1 MDSYCEL
8 KALPNPEIIESA
20 VIAELMQTLHQLLPQ
35 FDGRIGLD
43 FPAYNQDRTLGGI
56 IRILGQ
62 KEDMQALRA
71 LLEGHSVVQDYALL
85 TGLDDIPAGVERY
98 ASYQR
103 QHVRGNSRYQRQKQ
117 RHESRGTWN
126 EVLEQALQEKCSR
139 PLHLPHVKLRS
150 ASTSQRFMLF
160 IKRKSRSKPQVG
172 SFSGYGLGIDGSTV
186 PVFRSQ

>member
-85 TGLDDIPAGVERY
+85 TELDDIPTGVERY

-103 QHVRGNSRYQRQKQ
+103 QHARGNSRYQRQKQ
-117 RHESRGTWN
+117 RHEGRGY
-126 EVLEQALQEKCSR
+126 LE
-139 PLHLPHVKLRS
+139 RS
-150 ASTSQRFMLF
+150 AGTSITGKMLSSSTSTSC
-160 IKRKSRSKPQVG
+160 K
-172 SFSGYGLGIDGSTV
+172 T
-186 PVFRSQ
+186 

>member
-20 VIAELMQTLHQLLPQ
+20 VVAELMQTLHHLLPQ

-56 IRILGQ
+56 IRMLGE
-62 KEDMQALRA
+62 KEDIQTLHT
-71 LLEGHSVVQDYALL
+71 LLSGHWAIQDYALL
-85 TGLDDIPAGVERY
+85 TALSNSPAGIERY
-98 ASYQR
+98 ASYRR

-117 RHESRGTWN
+117 RHESRGTWSAA
-126 EVLEQALQEKCSR
+126 LEQALRKKCTN
-139 PLHLPHVKLRS
+139 PMHLPHVKLRS

-160 IKRKSRSKPQVG
+160 IKRKSSSKPQSG
-172 SFSGYGLGIDGSTV
+172 SFNGYGLGEKGSTV
-186 PVFRSQ
+186 PVFRS